1 MESFMA
7 TVADGNPTGSVSG
20 GRVFSRVFSTIAH
33 NPGPTVG
40 LAFLFGAVPGL
51 LSTYLMQQLQQPAI
65 LTDPNFS
72 RRSFYA
78 LTLLSVVIGL
88 IISALT
94 QAALTRA
101 TVAESEGRKA
111 SFGESIAAGVKV
123 LLPLIILS
131 ILLALGVMVGF
142 LFLVVPGIILYCMW
156 VAAVPALVEERRG
169 VFGSFGRSRE
179 LTRGAR
185 WKVFGVLL
193 VVLVIYWLASA
204 VSGMFMLSSMD
215 FDNPQAAFQM
225 STSFIIVSL
234 IVGTL
239 INLFWGLVQASLY
252 VELRDWKDGP
262 ATANLENVFS

>member
-1 MESFMA
+1 MA
-7 TVADGNPTGSVSG
+7 TNAEVSPARGVSG
-20 GRVFSRVFSTIAH
+20 GRVLERVFATVRH
-33 NPGPTVG
+33 NPAPTIG

-51 LSTYLMQQLQQPAI
+51 LITLMIRQVQTPELI
-65 LTDPNFS
+65 LDPDF
-72 RRSFYA
+72 RMGFLA
-78 LTLLSVVIGL
+78 LTFLSVVLGL

-111 SFGESIAAGVKV
+111 SMGESIAAGVRV

-131 ILLALGVMVGF
+131 ILLAVGVMIGF
-142 LFLVVPGIILYCMW
+142 VFLIVPGVILYCMW
-156 VAAVPALVEERRG
+156 AVAVPALVEERRG

-185 WKVFGVLL
+185 WKVFGILL
-193 VVLVIYWLASA
+193 VVLVVYWLLSAAS
-204 VSGMFMLSSMD
+204 GIFMVNSTD
-215 FDNPQAAFQM
+215 FTNPQAAFPM
-225 STSFIIVSL
+225 PIGFIIVSL

-239 INLFWGLVQASLY
+239 INLFWGMVLASLY

-262 ATANLENVFS
+262 ATQSLEQIFA